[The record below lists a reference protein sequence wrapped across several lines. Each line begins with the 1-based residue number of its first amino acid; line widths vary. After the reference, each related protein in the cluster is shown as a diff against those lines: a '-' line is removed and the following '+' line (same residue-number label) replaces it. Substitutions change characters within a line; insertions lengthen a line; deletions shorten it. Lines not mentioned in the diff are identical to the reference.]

1 MGGAGL
7 EDIGK
12 GRNGVRERRKVE
24 KMRKKEMSL
33 GWKKGDEE
41 RKKGGEGWEKRG
53 EGCKKGEDFNLLSSP
68 SKGPNSKSVHEIWL
82 KIDLDLYIMYIL
94 SEN

>member
-1 MGGAGL
+1 
-7 EDIGK
+7 
-12 GRNGVRERRKVE
+12 
-24 KMRKKEMSL
+24 MSL

-68 SKGPNSKSVHEIWL
+68 SKGPNYKSVHGIWL
-82 KIDLDLYIMYIL
+82 KIELELYIMYIL

>member
-24 KMRKKEMSL
+24 KIRKKEMSL

-41 RKKGGEGWEKRG
+41 GEGRRGVGKKRRG
-53 EGCKKGEDFNLLSSP
+53 
-68 SKGPNSKSVHEIWL
+68 
-82 KIDLDLYIMYIL
+82 M
-94 SEN
+94 